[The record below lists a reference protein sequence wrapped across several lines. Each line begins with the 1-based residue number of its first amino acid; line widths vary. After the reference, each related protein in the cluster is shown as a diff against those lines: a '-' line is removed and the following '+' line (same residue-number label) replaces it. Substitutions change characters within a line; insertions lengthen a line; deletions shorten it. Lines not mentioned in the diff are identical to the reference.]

1 MNATILTP
9 IAELQQLY
17 EKDKIDE
24 IDEINEINEKDE
36 SRKYS
41 KCDSIVANLIENI
54 LQNKEKTEEQIFI
67 ITAAYD
73 KIFKKYNFISL
84 FIMILSALVT
94 LLEALRLSIVD
105 FVNKKDYVI
114 DIDLVTF
121 VMNLNI
127 LIIGTIITILSSII
141 RFRNYREILE
151 KLKDKENSLI
161 VYREKYNKK
170 YEKLLNLIAFDN
182 VTDDNL
188 KEINDKVNLY
198 DENVKTINVL
208 EYLRNDDIIKFH
220 KYKAYFDLELQKI
233 ELNKLKALN
242 DNQNKYGINISS
254 NNYSLHKLI
263 TIENL
268 KKKILKN
275 KNNDST

>member
-17 EKDKIDE
+17 EKDKIYE

>member
-1 MNATILTP
+1 MNNINTTDMNTTILTP
-9 IAELQQLY
+9 IAELQQTDDL
-17 EKDKIDE
+17 EQDNHCDNDKIV
-24 IDEINEINEKDE
+24 
-36 SRKYS
+36 S
-41 KCDSIVANLIENI
+41 NLIENI
-54 LQNKEKTEEQIFI
+54 LQNREKTEEQIFI

-84 FIMILSALVT
+84 LIMILSALVT

-105 FVNKKDYVI
+105 FVNKKDYFI
-114 DIDLVTF
+114 DTEIVTF

-127 LIIGTIITILSSII
+127 LIIGTVITILSSII

-182 VTDDNL
+182 ITDDNL
-188 KEINDKVNLY
+188 KEINDKVNEY

-233 ELNKLKALN
+233 ELNKLKQLN
-242 DNQNKYGINISS
+242 EYENKYGISMSS

-263 TIENL
+263 TIENV
-268 KKKILKN
+268 KKNILKN
-275 KNNDST
+275 RNRDAM